1 MFGKRK
7 PATLSLR
14 GLVTGKVQS
23 VAFRFFTRQEATQLG
38 LAGWVKNLDDGR
50 VAFHVH
56 GPRTEVEEFLAW
68 LRVGPPR
75 ARVDELE
82 QEPCAPEELSEFEIH

>member
-7 PATLSLR
+7 PKTLSLR
-14 GLVTGKVQS
+14 GYVSGKVQS
-23 VAFRFFTRQEATQLG
+23 VAFRFYTRQEATQLG

-56 GPRTEVEEFLAW
+56 GPEQEVREFLAW
-68 LRVGPPR
+68 LKQGPPR
-75 ARVDELE
+75 ARVDDIE
-82 QEPCAPEELSEFEIH
+82 QESCEPEPLREFEIH